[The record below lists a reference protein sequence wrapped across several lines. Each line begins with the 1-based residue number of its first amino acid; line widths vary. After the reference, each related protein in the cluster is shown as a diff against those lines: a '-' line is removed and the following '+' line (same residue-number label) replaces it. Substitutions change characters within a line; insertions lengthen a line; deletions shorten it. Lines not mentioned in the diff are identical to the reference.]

1 MKNYLEYKDYRAR
14 VEFDY
19 ENKLLFGVIDGIR
32 DLVSFEAKS
41 AQDIEKEFQA
51 AVDDYL
57 AFCEE
62 VGKEPE
68 KSFKGTFNVR
78 VTPELHRD
86 ISRAAFQL
94 GISLNQFVSQALTN
108 ELAHQS

>member
-1 MKNYLEYKDYRAR
+1 MKNFLEYKDYRAR
-14 VEFDY
+14 VEYDY
-19 ENKLLFGVIDGIR
+19 ENKTLFGVVDGVR
-32 DLVSFEAKS
+32 DLVTFEAES
-41 AQDIEKEFQA
+41 AQDIEKEFRT

-57 AFCEE
+57 NFCEE

-86 ISRAAFQL
+86 ISRAAFQR
-94 GISLNQFVSQALTN
+94 GISLNQFVSLALTN
-108 ELAHQS
+108 ELAHIV